1 MFTEPRKA
9 AEYRRNAAICLTMA
23 RDASEGDRAV
33 LIEIAHD
40 WTAMAVEC
48 ETHTDVNIPPA
59 LGAEVLPFP
68 ARV

>member
-1 MFTEPRKA
+1 VFTEPRKA

-33 LIEIAHD
+33 LLEIAHD

-48 ETHTDVNIPPA
+48 EAQDAANIPP
-59 LGAEVLPFP
+59 GRDGDVVPFP
-68 ARV
+68 NHP

>member
-23 RDASEGDRAV
+23 RDASESDRAV

-48 ETHTDVNIPPA
+48 ETQCGTPIPLAHGADVIAFPGPA
-59 LGAEVLPFP
+59 
-68 ARV
+68 